1 MRDGATRVHDMGERE
16 KEWRTMT
23 DVNRIRMHDV
33 NVVSWDEQKE
43 RCSVERQR
51 RERDYAIPIEA
62 IRRYCSLLLR
72 LIDAL
77 YARNTICSS
86 DRKIAVVV
94 LDAEGTVHAIR
105 IERSGHF

>member
-1 MRDGATRVHDMGERE
+1 MRCAGTEEE
-16 KEWRTMT
+16 KELRAT
-23 DVNRIRMHDV
+23 
-33 NVVSWDEQKE
+33 
-43 RCSVERQR
+43 
-51 RERDYAIPIEA
+51 EA

-94 LDAEGTVHAIR
+94 LDAEGTVRTIR
-105 IERSGHF
+105 IERSEQFRA